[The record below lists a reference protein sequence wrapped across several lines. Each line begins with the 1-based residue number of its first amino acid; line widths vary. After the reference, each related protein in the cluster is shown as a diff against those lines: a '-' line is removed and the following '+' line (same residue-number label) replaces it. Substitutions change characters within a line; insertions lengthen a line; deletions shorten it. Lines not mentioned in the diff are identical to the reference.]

1 MLVHLNILGASMKG
15 APFFVYLRLRSF
27 FFTLYYIW
35 VAMLIME
42 SIKFQS
48 DINKLKKMLEKDQDE
63 KIMSEIR
70 KIRKRY
76 FEETVAVITDSNR
89 FK

>member
-1 MLVHLNILGASMKG
+1 
-15 APFFVYLRLRSF
+15 
-27 FFTLYYIW
+27 
-35 VAMLIME
+35 MLIME

>member
-1 MLVHLNILGASMKG
+1 MNLETKITIYKFTPQLFTL
-15 APFFVYLRLRSF
+15 
-27 FFTLYYIW
+27 TLYYIR
-35 VAMLIME
+35 VTMLIME
-42 SIKFQS
+42 STKFQS
-48 DINKLKKMLEKDQDE
+48 DIDKLKKMLEKDQNE

-70 KIRKRY
+70 KIRKKY

>member
-1 MLVHLNILGASMKG
+1 
-15 APFFVYLRLRSF
+15 
-27 FFTLYYIW
+27 
-35 VAMLIME
+35 MLIME

-70 KIRKRY
+70 KTRKKY
-76 FEETVAVITDSNR
+76 FEEMD
-89 FK
+89 KLE